1 MASHLDLEEQEQLDQ
16 IKSFWAQWGN
26 LITGVV
32 TLVLVCFAAWNGWN
46 YWQQRQATQAAVLF
60 DTFEEASKQGDL
72 ALLAR
77 SLSDLQ
83 DQFPRTTLTAQASL
97 LAAKTY
103 FDKEKFSEAEKPLAW
118 VVDHASDQ
126 AYVALASLRL
136 SALAIE
142 RKDMAKARSLVEGK
156 TAPAGFQP
164 LFDDRMGD
172 IALIEGKHE
181 EAKTRFTSAYKGM
194 EESTEYRRLIEVKL
208 GTLGV
213 DIASP
218 EFKK

>member
-103 FDKEKFSEAEKPLAW
+103 FDKEKFSEAEKPLSW

-156 TAPAGFQP
+156 TAPAGVQP

-172 IALIEGKHE
+172 IALIEGTHE
-181 EAKTRFTSAYKGM
+181 VAKSRFTSAYKGM
-194 EESTEYRRLIEVKL
+194 DESTEYRRLIEVKL

-213 DIASP
+213 DVASP

>member
-83 DQFPRTTLTAQASL
+83 EQFPRTTLTAQASL

-194 EESTEYRRLIEVKL
+194 DESTEYRRLIEVKL

-213 DIASP
+213 DVASP

>member
-1 MASHLDLEEQEQLDQ
+1 
-16 IKSFWAQWGN
+16 
-26 LITGVV
+26 
-32 TLVLVCFAAWNGWN
+32 LVCFAAWNGWN

-83 DQFPRTTLTAQASL
+83 DQFPRTTLTAQAAL
-97 LAAKTY
+97 IAAKTY
-103 FDKEKFSEAEKPLAW
+103 FDKEKFSEAEKPLEW
-118 VVDHASDQ
+118 VVDHASDK
-126 AYVALASLRL
+126 AYVALARLRL
-136 SALAIE
+136 SALAVE
-142 RKDMAKARSLVEGK
+142 RKDMAKARSWVEGK
-156 TAPAGFQP
+156 SAPEGFQP

-181 EAKTRFTSAYKGM
+181 EAKTRFTSAYKAM
-194 EESTEYRRLIEVKL
+194 DESTEYRRLIEVKL

>member
-26 LITGVV
+26 TITALV

-60 DTFEEASKQGDL
+60 DTFEEATKQGDL
-72 ALLAR
+72 ALVAR

-83 DQFPRTTLTAQASL
+83 DQFPRTTLTAQAAL
-97 LAAKTY
+97 IAAKTY
-103 FDKEKFSEAEKPLAW
+103 FDKEKLSEAEKPLEW
-118 VVDHASDQ
+118 VVDHASDK
-126 AYVALASLRL
+126 AYVALARLRL

-142 RKDMAKARSLVEGK
+142 RKDMAKARSLVDGK
-156 TAPAGFQP
+156 SAPTGFQP
-164 LFDDRMGD
+164 LFDDRLGD
-172 IALIEGKHE
+172 IALIEGKNE
-181 EAKTRFTSAYKGM
+181 EAKTHFTSAYKGM
-194 EESTEYRRLIEVKL
+194 DESTEYRRLIEVKL

>member
-16 IKSFWAQWGN
+16 IKSFWARWGN
-26 LITGVV
+26 LITSVI
-32 TLVLVCFAAWNGWN
+32 TLLLLAFAAWNGWN

-60 DTFEEASKQGDL
+60 DTFENASKQGDL

-77 SLSDLQ
+77 SLGDLQ

-103 FDKEKFSEAEKPLAW
+103 FDKDQASDAEKPLVW
-118 VVDHASDQ
+118 VVDHASDE
-126 AYVALASLRL
+126 AYVAMARLRL

-142 RKDMAKARSLVEGK
+142 RKDMAKARTWVEGK
-156 TAPAGFQP
+156 TAPNGFQP

-172 IALIEGKHE
+172 IALIEGKLD
-181 EAKTRFTSAYKGM
+181 EAKTRFINAYKGM
-194 EESTEYRRLIEVKL
+194 EDSSEYRRLIEVKL
-208 GTLGV
+208 STLGV
-213 DIASP
+213 DVTSA